1 MIQELSVA
9 FHIET
14 SHVIYTANQMA
25 GFYMKCN
32 NGFKMGKFGM
42 SDIDKWL
49 GLRFFDVVVK
59 IYITF

>member
-14 SHVIYTANQMA
+14 IHVIYTANQMA

-32 NGFKMGKFGM
+32 NGFKMGNSACRTLINGWVYAFSM
-42 SDIDKWL
+42 
-49 GLRFFDVVVK
+49 
-59 IYITF
+59 